1 MTHEEM
7 NYTPKE
13 LLGFSIIIYA
23 CRNRGNMSEN
33 EYLRVWDDGTRN
45 IKLNQAEFLDKG
57 SLSKDSAF
65 NVLAGV
71 IRKGSN
77 SLAGWPKH
85 QKMAYHEQI

>member
-1 MTHEEM
+1 M
-7 NYTPKE
+7 YTPKE

-65 NVLAGV
+65 NVLAVPPCCSEVTCSGG
-71 IRKGSN
+71 ITCQQ
-77 SLAGWPKH
+77 LFC
-85 QKMAYHEQI
+85 